1 MKKIK
6 AQLGTIVLVVF
17 VLTMWAYTHY
27 KFKKAESYAIEVC
40 EVASNL
46 KNKDKIQE
54 YLLSMKDE
62 IKNKGGRVSSA
73 GNTNDILIF
82 FSGALSFD
90 KVSCS
95 LVFDEG
101 ILINSYTILDER

>member
-62 IKNKGGRVSSA
+62 IKNKGGSFVI
-73 GNTNDILIF
+73 NDKHNRIRIV
-82 FSGALSFD
+82 FSGSLLFD
-90 KVSCS
+90 RAICTLEFNESS
-95 LVFDEG
+95 LKNKYID
-101 ILINSYTILDER
+101 LDDR